1 MIVPD
6 CSEADDDGDDCV
18 NDENNDFSEVVST
31 KGGDSDNV
39 PSYYG
44 SDIDEDTHVGV
55 DFEEDSCEA
64 LIVDPDGSESSNTME
79 VIAEDPLL
87 QEVSDL
93 AMGWLV
99 KLRQVHRIS
108 ESALGDVLRMCMS
121 LHTHFLTCQQKALT
135 TTGSECHACKG
146 FGNLT
151 TALDRTWVE
160 ALECVK
166 SPYLQHS
173 YIKRHYPYVAPVWYE
188 IPGHVVS
195 GDGFYYVPIL
205 ESIQALLSHPLVYD
219 QVLSGPHSS
228 ESSVMH
234 DICDGSLFVNHPLFK
249 AHPNALQIIV
259 YYDEFTAVNPM
270 APTSRKHKLG
280 AIYFSLGNIDP
291 ALRSR
296 LEAVHLVCLF
306 PYTMLDVYSID
317 EILRPLVTDIHKL
330 QKVTVSVYVI

>member
-1 MIVPD
+1 MHH
-6 CSEADDDGDDCV
+6 S
-18 NDENNDFSEVVST
+18 F
-31 KGGDSDNV
+31 
-39 PSYYG
+39 PSWLHP
-44 SDIDEDTHVGV
+44 I
-55 DFEEDSCEA
+55 A

-151 TALDRTWVE
+151 TALDHTWVE

-173 YIKRHYPYVAPVWYE
+173 YIKRHYPYVV
-188 IPGHVVS
+188 
-195 GDGFYYVPIL
+195 
-205 ESIQALLSHPLVYD
+205 SIQYMLLHIMYGKYYM
-219 QVLSGPHSS
+219 QIVL
-228 ESSVMH
+228 
-234 DICDGSLFVNHPLFK
+234 
-249 AHPNALQIIV
+249 
-259 YYDEFTAVNPM
+259 
-270 APTSRKHKLG
+270 
-280 AIYFSLGNIDP
+280 
-291 ALRSR
+291 
-296 LEAVHLVCLF
+296 
-306 PYTMLDVYSID
+306 YTGTRMV
-317 EILRPLVTDIHKL
+317 
-330 QKVTVSVYVI
+330 